1 MTDDVHIV
9 AVGART
15 PLGLNA
21 DSSIAA
27 VRAGISEVS
36 EHPFILD
43 QKAEPVRLALDFEL
57 DPGLMGVERFIA
69 MASTA
74 LEEACLKLTSVWEDN
89 PKVSVFLGL
98 PEERPGWTKEHCQAV
113 KNGLHRLSMPVE
125 FKPLE
130 LFPYGHASGLIALG
144 AACKQIR
151 TGQEE
156 LCIVAG
162 VDSYLDLK
170 TLEWLDENKQLA
182 TSYHRG
188 AFFPGEGAGAI
199 VVASDTFLRHFR
211 MESLAVIRE
220 VGTAP

>member
-69 MASTA
+69 MAS
-74 LEEACLKLTSVWEDN
+74 L
-89 PKVSVFLGL
+89 
-98 PEERPGWTKEHCQAV
+98 
-113 KNGLHRLSMPVE
+113 
-125 FKPLE
+125 
-130 LFPYGHASGLIALG
+130 
-144 AACKQIR
+144 
-151 TGQEE
+151 
-156 LCIVAG
+156 
-162 VDSYLDLK
+162 
-170 TLEWLDENKQLA
+170 
-182 TSYHRG
+182 
-188 AFFPGEGAGAI
+188 
-199 VVASDTFLRHFR
+199 
-211 MESLAVIRE
+211 
-220 VGTAP
+220 